1 MGALNRGEWGIVSA
15 MRELSTDD
23 LGLLLSVFAL
33 LLISFAIDFHVAKG
47 TIARHRRRALFFAS
61 VAVVGEF
68 MTALALVLSWV
79 ALWSPAAWAK
89 IDDLLVFIPGSIA
102 VLCAVIL
109 TVEKTLARMIV
120 IVWTQAA
127 RAAETDEPDEGDD

>member
-1 MGALNRGEWGIVSA
+1 

-47 TIARHRRRALFFAS
+47 AVARHRRRALFFAS
-61 VAVVGEF
+61 VAMVGEF

-79 ALWSPAAWAK
+79 ALWSPAAWEK

-102 VLCAVIL
+102 MLCAVVL
-109 TVEKTLARMIV
+109 TVEKTLARVIV
-120 IVWTQAA
+120 IVWAQAA
-127 RAAETDEPDEGDD
+127 RAAADEDDA